1 MGKEQMLKQQSN
13 ALSNRIPPARKS
25 GFTVKIGSGCGEVR
39 VVLGN
44 NIKSI
49 VLYVKQSPFNGKKD
63 LVTGC
68 LVGFS
73 SSTKENQKEALKYVM
88 DSTECFDGYRPCR
101 KRLGCE
107 LTKP

>member
-1 MGKEQMLKQQSN
+1 M
-13 ALSNRIPPARKS
+13 
-25 GFTVKIGSGCGEVR
+25 GFTAKIGSSFGEVM

-44 NIKSI
+44 NIKNI

-73 SSTKENQKEALKYVM
+73 SSTKENQRALSMLWIALNVLM
-88 DSTECFDGYRPCR
+88 VIGHVGR
-101 KRLGCE
+101 G
-107 LTKP
+107 

>member
-1 MGKEQMLKQQSN
+1 M
-13 ALSNRIPPARKS
+13 
-25 GFTVKIGSGCGEVR
+25 GFTAKTGSSFGEVM

-73 SSTKENQKEALKYVM
+73 SSTKENQRGSKYVM